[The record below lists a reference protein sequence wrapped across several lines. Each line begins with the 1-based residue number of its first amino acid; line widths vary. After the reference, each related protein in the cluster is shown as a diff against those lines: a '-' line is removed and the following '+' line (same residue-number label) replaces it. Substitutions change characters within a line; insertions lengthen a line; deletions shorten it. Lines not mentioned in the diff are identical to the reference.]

1 MSEPR
6 HISECITEWF
16 DDYERQHMDP
26 FNLPDALTAIRDEL
40 TAAREPETKRQPRDP
55 AEVVAEH
62 VTKENV

>member
-26 FNLPDALTAIRDEL
+26 FNLPDALTIFTRTTSTPADM
-40 TAAREPETKRQPRDP
+40 TP
-55 AEVVAEH
+55 AESRKDEQR
-62 VTKENV
+62 